1 MSEMSICSVS
11 GSLPP
16 LDLILHTGKVSSP
29 SNPSPSFSQ
38 VWQSGIL
45 SSSSPLLSEFSW
57 LWQEAM
63 GGRERERAV
72 LLLLMQSA
80 LLTFFP
86 WSREK
91 GERERFH
98 LVPLFLSL
106 SLFLFFSGLR
116 EELEKGGGRPN
127 FRSASGGGRA
137 GKKFSSPPS
146 AVPTPIPRDP
156 GNKKAGGRRRA
167 ADEARL
173 MTRKRSSSPSPSSFL
188 WRHRI

>member
-1 MSEMSICSVS
+1 MFLFSSPCCLEPTPCLKCRFALSLDPFPPSILSYIQEKFHLLPTRLLLFLKFGNQVF
-11 GSLPP
+11 SLPP
-16 LDLILHTGKVSSP
+16 LPCFLNFLGSGKKR
-29 SNPSPSFSQ
+29 
-38 VWQSGIL
+38 WEG
-45 SSSSPLLSEFSW
+45 E
-57 LWQEAM
+57 
-63 GGRERERAV
+63 RERERAV

-116 EELEKGGGRPN
+116 EELEKGGGLN

-137 GKKFSSPPS
+137 GKKFSSS
-146 AVPTPIPRDP
+146 AVRSTNPNT
-156 GNKKAGGRRRA
+156 
-167 ADEARL
+167 
-173 MTRKRSSSPSPSSFL
+173 TRP
-188 WRHRI
+188 WE